1 LVLIEARIGCSSV
14 QGAQCADS
22 SASEHLPGVCEK
34 IMPLPHNL
42 YTEKYNT
49 ITSTFIHQ
57 QERIK
62 YAQ

>member
-1 LVLIEARIGCSSV
+1 
-14 QGAQCADS
+14 
-22 SASEHLPGVCEK
+22 
-34 IMPLPHNL
+34 MPLPHNL